1 MQRVVWRMKLELE
14 LSWTSFV
21 AVELTVIRL
30 EYSVVTQQEQD
41 CSTVVLQKAEL
52 RHINSMDQ

>member
-1 MQRVVWRMKLELE
+1 MKLELE

-30 EYSVVTQQEQD
+30 GYWVVTQQEQD
-41 CSTVVLQKAEL
+41 CSAVVLQKAEL